1 LGTFLTKLCAGSN
14 EPFTPGS
21 LVSRPSSRPSVLGDD
36 FVAPPQT
43 KEIFHTAPESLECI
57 DDGYNAKI
65 PRIMVHLKI
74 KLFELDAPNV
84 HGIFRKA
91 ADRREMQKIKSLMVS
106 DTDWRPF
113 LVDVHCCATLITTWF
128 RDLPSPILQQIPM
141 DLIKTAQSTE
151 DVPTVVKAIPE
162 PKQSLL
168 LFIWDISVLISDKAD
183 LNEMTVE
190 NLATIMVPSL
200 YDCSSLTDPLQAM
213 TILNALQEFFAHGVR
228 WRQTVIDRDA
238 FVFEQKDDDSSENAT
253 NVNNPSND
261 AESFNGGPSNTS
273 QSNGADTNSSIF
285 HLYCS
290 GPYDTNDGLHKLK
303 HAHGMQQ
310 NACFRFETF
319 TPQTAGAPSKEDY
332 YEKQLA
338 IGGGA
343 FEHDPSDPII
353 PNINS
358 EDSISSNIS
367 SIPRRLSSAGIPFH

>member
-1 LGTFLTKLCAGSN
+1 
-14 EPFTPGS
+14 
-21 LVSRPSSRPSVLGDD
+21 
-36 FVAPPQT
+36 
-43 KEIFHTAPESLECI
+43 
-57 DDGYNAKI
+57 
-65 PRIMVHLKI
+65 
-74 KLFELDAPNV
+74 
-84 HGIFRKA
+84 
-91 ADRREMQKIKSLMVS
+91 MVS

-113 LVDVHCCATLITTWF
+113 LVDVHCAATLITTWF
-128 RDLPSPILQQIPM
+128 RDLPSPILQEISM

-151 DVPTVVKAIPE
+151 GVPTVVKTLPE

-168 LFIWDISVLISDKAD
+168 LFIWDISVLVSDKAD
-183 LNEMTVE
+183 LNQMTVE

-200 YDCSSLTDPLQAM
+200 YDCSSLTDVLQAM

-228 WRQTVIDRDA
+228 WRQTVIEKTA

-261 AESFNGGPSNTS
+261 AESFVGGPSNTS
-273 QSNGADTNSSIF
+273 QSNGADTTSSLGT
-285 HLYCS
+285 H
-290 GPYDTNDGLHKLK
+290 GTNDGLHKLT

-343 FEHDPSDPII
+343 FSHEPPDPIT
-353 PNINS
+353 PHINS
-358 EDSISSNIS
+358 EDSDDSNLPS
-367 SIPRRLSSAGIPFH
+367 NIPRRLSSAGYGAGTRKTPLSSHMISRQIFVS